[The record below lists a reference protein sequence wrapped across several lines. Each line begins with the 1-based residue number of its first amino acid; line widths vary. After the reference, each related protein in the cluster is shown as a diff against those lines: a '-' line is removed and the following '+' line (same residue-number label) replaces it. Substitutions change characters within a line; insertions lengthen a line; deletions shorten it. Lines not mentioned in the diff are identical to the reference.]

1 MKYKRYI
8 RDINKRKLYKDS
20 EVIQRLIKIL
30 ELSISENTFIFFY
43 KKLLDQYVSHN
54 SYKSQ
59 IRNFCIFSGRSRSV
73 LRH

>member
-8 RDINKRKLYKDS
+8 RDLNKRKLYKDS
-20 EVIQRLIKIL
+20 EVVQRLIKIL
-30 ELSISENTFIFFY
+30 ELSISKNTFIFFY
-43 KKLLDQYVSHN
+43 KKLLDQYVCRN

-59 IRNFCIFSGRSRSV
+59 IRNFCTFSGRSRSV

>member
-1 MKYKRYI
+1 MKHKRYI
-8 RDINKRKLYKDS
+8 RDLNKRKSYKDN
-20 EVIQRLIKIL
+20 EIVQRLIKTL

-43 KKLLDQYVSHN
+43 KKLLNQYVSRN

-59 IRNFCIFSGRSRSV
+59 IRNFCIFSGRSRAV